1 MAEKIQ
7 DTEDRFLES
16 LMASP
21 PIADDGFST
30 QIVGNLKR
38 RLWIRRLT
46 VPVAGIIGGVLA
58 FKPLSGL
65 VTIIA
70 SLSSM
75 IPKEVVR
82 STADSLPQMSLIMLG
97 AALLVTCLVG
107 LRFLED

>member
-1 MAEKIQ
+1 
-7 DTEDRFLES
+7 
-16 LMASP
+16 MASP

-65 VTIIA
+65 VAIIA
-70 SLSSM
+70 SLSAM
-75 IPKEVVR
+75 IPKEVVS
-82 STADSLPQMSLIMLG
+82 STANSLPQMSLIMLG

>member
-1 MAEKIQ
+1 
-7 DTEDRFLES
+7 
-16 LMASP
+16 MASP

-30 QIVGNLKR
+30 QIVGQLKR

-46 VPVAGIIGGVLA
+46 VPIAGLIGAVLA

-65 VTIIA
+65 VTVMA

-75 IPKEVVR
+75 IPKEVVS
-82 STADSLPQMSLIMLG
+82 STANSLPQLPLIMLG
-97 AALLVTCLVG
+97 AALLAMCLVG